1 MSHWRLPDDR
11 TWFTLSSSSKRQFR
25 IQDSNWAL
33 VASSMFSAPLKIVK
47 NGALIDFY
55 ILLNGGIGEFV
66 NIFDRQFRKEKKVK

>member
-1 MSHWRLPDDR
+1 
-11 TWFTLSSSSKRQFR
+11 
-25 IQDSNWAL
+25 
-33 VASSMFSAPLKIVK
+33 MFSAPLKIVK